1 MFAAKN
7 EGFPNLHRSGQS
19 ALTAVFEVVMIL
31 PSSRPTVCAAPVPPG
46 RIIEVVQDLQEMGN
60 HRPINTKNHTS
71 QTVSA
76 HCFFFLI
83 RFHILPLYSS
93 QWFCVP
99 GGILMP
105 LFARPIV
112 KLSRHF
118 PVLRGGKCVD
128 ICWYTCWYAI
138 LRYVED
144 LRTADQDGMSCA
156 GAFRISCF
164 EMWAS
169 TVRSNKFLKAW
180 FA

>member
-76 HCFFFLI
+76 HCFFFNT
-83 RFHILPLYSS
+83 LPHTSTLQQSVVLCSWRNPYASVC
-93 QWFCVP
+93 QANCQAVQALP
-99 GGILMP
+99 GA
-105 LFARPIV
+105 ARR
-112 KLSRHF
+112 KM
-118 PVLRGGKCVD
+118 C
-128 ICWYTCWYAI
+128 
-138 LRYVED
+138 
-144 LRTADQDGMSCA
+144 
-156 GAFRISCF
+156 
-164 EMWAS
+164 
-169 TVRSNKFLKAW
+169 
-180 FA
+180 